1 MTASDRL
8 VQRLYG
14 GPRYNGT
21 LLFYDDVRRHLTPAS
36 RVLNLGAGPA
46 TGSPIRTLQGEVA
59 EVVGADIDPCVLSNP
74 EMDRAVLIEQDGKL
88 PLEDEYFD
96 LIVSDYVFEHVED
109 PHQFLG
115 EAARVLKPGG
125 SLMFRTPNAIHYVAL
140 ISAVTPHRVHGM
152 IAHRARANPD
162 DAHEPYPTRY
172 RMNGV
177 SRLRAQGRR
186 VGLGRLEVRYVEME
200 PSYLRFNTAAFLVG
214 AAYER
219 LVNSTPLLAPLRANL
234 FGRFVKTEALQA
246 GASRANV

>member
-1 MTASDRL
+1 MTASERL
-8 VQRLYG
+8 VGRLYG

-21 LLFYDDVRRHLTPAS
+21 LVFYDEVRRHLTPES

-46 TGSPIRTLQGEVA
+46 TGSSIRTLRGEVA
-59 EVVGADIDPCVLSNP
+59 EVVGADIDPCVLSNS
-74 EMDRAVLIEQDGKL
+74 EMDRAVLIKDGLL
-88 PLEDEYFD
+88 PLEDAYFD

-109 PHQFLG
+109 PIQFLG
-115 EAARVLKPGG
+115 EASRVLKPGG

-172 RMNGV
+172 RMNTV
-177 SRLRAQGRR
+177 ARLRDQGRK

-200 PSYLRFNTAAFLVG
+200 PSYLRFNAAAFLVG

-219 LVNSTPLLAPLRANL
+219 LVNSTRLLAPLRANL
-234 FGRFVKTEALQA
+234 FGRFVKTAA
-246 GASRANV
+246 